1 MSRCREPARQTSAGG
16 FHKESLSIHPLIPL
30 ARGLAI
36 VTFHAQFQL
45 VLAAFVPVAERRGV
59 PFQGNIFG
67 YLGEDEIKARA
78 IAPRGSETS
87 CPGDQKGAYW
97 SGGTVL
103 SLDVWLSPPGWSSSC
118 YPRTSHSPAMFVR
131 EFWATNGDVRGWMDR
146 GGEIWPGFVTWFVCN
161 PQCMKEANRSLNQ

>member
-1 MSRCREPARQTSAGG
+1 MSRCREPARQTSTGG

-78 IAPRGSETS
+78 IAPADQRRRV
-87 CPGDQKGAYW
+87 PGTRKALIG
-97 SGGTVL
+97 
-103 SLDVWLSPPGWSSSC
+103 
-118 YPRTSHSPAMFVR
+118 
-131 EFWATNGDVRGWMDR
+131 R
-146 GGEIWPGFVTWFVCN
+146 GGQSSLWMSGCLLLGGAAPVTLVHLTLQPCLSGN
-161 PQCMKEANRSLNQ
+161 YGPQMVL